1 MVVVEK
7 GRSSVDRRVLEEDR
21 HVGGIRKRN
30 TNHDD
35 NRPKGVKM
43 IDCPL
48 LEDERRQ
55 QLI

>member
-1 MVVVEK
+1 MVEK
-7 GRSSVDRRVLEEDR
+7 GRSSVDRKVLEEDR

-30 TNHDD
+30 TNHGD
-35 NRPKGVKM
+35 NRPNGVKL

-48 LEDERRQ
+48 LGGERRQ